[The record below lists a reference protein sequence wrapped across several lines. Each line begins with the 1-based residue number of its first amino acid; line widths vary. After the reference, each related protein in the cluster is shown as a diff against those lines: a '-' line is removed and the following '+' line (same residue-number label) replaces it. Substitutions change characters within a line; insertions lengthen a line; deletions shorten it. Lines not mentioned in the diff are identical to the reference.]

1 MVRVALIVVAIAA
14 GAFVL
19 NLFLFDAADSTGSA
33 GRLSPR
39 ADDLPARV
47 LSTTHRKRRRHDRP
61 RRRPRAAGGDH
72 HEPGHHDLVR
82 RRHDDLRRP
91 RIRPLLGRRLRERR
105 RRWQRPGAGS
115 RVRRLIERVG
125 AIAAAASPG

>member
-39 ADDLPARV
+39 ADDPPARV
-47 LSTTHRKRRRHDRP
+47 LSTGT
-61 RRRPRAAGGDH
+61 GS
-72 HEPGHHDLVR
+72 
-82 RRHDDLRRP
+82 
-91 RIRPLLGRRLRERR
+91 
-105 RRWQRPGAGS
+105 GAGTTAPGDDRGRQGATTTS
-115 RVRRLIERVG
+115 RATTTSSGGGTTTSDDHGSGHSSGGGSGSDDGGSGRGRGRGG
-125 AIAAAASPG
+125 ADD

>member
-47 LSTTHRKRRRHDRP
+47 LTTSTAR
-61 RRRPRAAGGDH
+61 
-72 HEPGHHDLVR
+72 
-82 RRHDDLRRP
+82 
-91 RIRPLLGRRLRERR
+91 
-105 RRWQRPGAGS
+105 GAGTTAPGDDRGRQGATTTS
-115 RVRRLIERVG
+115 RATTTSSGGGTTTSDDHGSGGSGSDGGGGGGRGRGRG
-125 AIAAAASPG
+125 SDD